1 MTEKLSQ
8 KNINLIFAVTEEV
21 VNLYQVTM
29 LSGLPGMGVGLVMGG
44 PDSGNQ
50 PMQALAMVPNQE
62 MSSSNLFPRVNDSS
76 PTLNLAGCV
85 CWCLQ
90 WGRGAIPRGEGCE
103 KFSLILL
110 SVEKLLDLFLAMT
123 SKISYRSL
131 NLHFENLS
139 LIWGGLLE
147 TTTFVWSA
155 LDICLPF

>member
-50 PMQALAMVPNQE
+50 PTQALAMVPNQE

-90 WGRGAIPRGEGCE
+90 WGRGAGGVLLCLVLKETAKTLSMTCIMGLYSISNSKSFFFFFWPGINIQPMVMG
-103 KFSLILL
+103 L
-110 SVEKLLDLFLAMT
+110 SVT
-123 SKISYRSL
+123 NS
-131 NLHFENLS
+131 
-139 LIWGGLLE
+139 
-147 TTTFVWSA
+147 
-155 LDICLPF
+155 C

>member
-1 MTEKLSQ
+1 MA
-8 KNINLIFAVTEEV
+8 AVK
-21 VNLYQVTM
+21 Y
-29 LSGLPGMGVGLVMGG
+29 GG
-44 PDSGNQ
+44 PW
-50 PMQALAMVPNQE
+50 E
-62 MSSSNLFPRVNDSS
+62 K
-76 PTLNLAGCV
+76 
-85 CWCLQ
+85 
-90 WGRGAIPRGEGCE
+90 RGEGCE